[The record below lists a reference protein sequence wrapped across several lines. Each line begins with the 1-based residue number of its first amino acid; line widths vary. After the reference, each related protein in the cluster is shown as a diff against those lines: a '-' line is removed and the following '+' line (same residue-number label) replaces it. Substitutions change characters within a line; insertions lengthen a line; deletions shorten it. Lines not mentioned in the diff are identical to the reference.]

1 MARPNE
7 IEEAIGRVEKAI
19 SHHPSVVVALSGG
32 VDSSLLAFI
41 ANRCTKTL
49 AAIADS
55 PTLPRRDLADAI
67 TFAKKYSIRYKVF
80 QPREMVDTD
89 YLANTS
95 ERCYYCK
102 REMYGKM
109 IALAK
114 ELGYGVVMDGTNSDD
129 MKDVRPGLRGAR
141 ELGFV
146 FPFVE
151 AGVSK
156 QMVRDMSRHL
166 GLQTWDRMS
175 SPCLSSR
182 IPTGTRITPD
192 TLARVEKA
200 EEALRGAGFRVVR
213 VRDHYPEAWLELD
226 PIDLEKVR
234 KVADRLRSLG
244 YEKLLV
250 SKRGYV
256 EPQDRG
262 KFKKKKEEFDEV

>member
-1 MARPNE
+1 MVRHE
-7 IEEAIGRVEKAI
+7 IIEEAIACLEKAI
-19 SHHPSVVVALSGG
+19 SRHPSVVVAFSGG

-80 QPREMVDTD
+80 QPQEMLDAN

-95 ERCYYCK
+95 DRCHHCK

-109 IALAK
+109 RALAN
-114 ELGYGVVMDGTNSDD
+114 ELGYETMMDGTNTEDR
-129 MKDVRPGLRGAR
+129 KEVRPGLRAAKEMG
-141 ELGFV
+141 LL
-146 FPFVE
+146 FPFIE
-151 AGVSK
+151 AGLSK
-156 QMVRDMSRHL
+156 QMIREMSRHL
-166 GLQTWDRMS
+166 GLQTWDRTS

-192 TLARVEKA
+192 ALARIEKA
-200 EEALRGAGFRVVR
+200 EEALRSVGFRIVR
-213 VRDHYPEAWLELD
+213 ARDHFPETRLELD
-226 PIDLEKVR
+226 TIDLEKVR

-244 YEKLLV
+244 YERVLV

-256 EPQDRG
+256 EPQKRSKYKG
-262 KFKKKKEEFDEV
+262 KKEEFYEA